1 MRVRSLLLQ
10 VVLFAVVLS
19 LVQSMFAAGRGGTTV
34 TVDFSKPKQTISG
47 FGAAITWVAN
57 DFQNFSAANQTAILD
72 ALYNTSVPS
81 AGLSWIRVG
90 TMLCQFN
97 PSSGTYNF
105 NDPLIQSEVSWVKRV
120 GSTYGVTNVMASTWT
135 PPAWMKSNNSCD
147 GGSLLSQYYPDFA
160 NTMVLWLQDWKAAVG
175 SEVALESL
183 QNEPNV
189 STSYD
194 SCTYTTAQINTVS
207 SGYLV
212 PAMRNAGLTSKYTVP
227 EPDVYGGTSYYNS
240 NWATP
245 VLSDTS
251 MDGIVDIMTTHG
263 YGQLQ
268 NLSQPCT
275 VCQQYNKPYWQ
286 TEVMEDKGGYDG
298 SITNGQKWSTSI
310 YQSLNQGGFSAWF
323 YWWAMN
329 YTSDDQGLVN
339 YSNTNWTYQI
349 PKRLYTI
356 GQFSRF
362 MRPGSVLLTSTSSS
376 STLESTAAKPASGT
390 IALVLSNTSTAS
402 ISVTVTLS
410 NLSTPP
416 SSVTPFRTSST
427 ENQVQL
433 SPIPVS
439 GGTFTITIPASS
451 VVTVVG

>member
-1 MRVRSLLLQ
+1 MRIRT
-10 VVLFAVVLS
+10 VLVALS
-19 LVQSMFAAGRGGTTV
+19 ILFLSPVEPILAAGRGGATV
-34 TVDFSKPKQTISG
+34 NVDFSKPKQTLSG
-47 FGAAITWVAN
+47 FGASITWIAN
-57 DFQNFSAANQTAILD
+57 DFHNFSAADQTTILN
-72 ALYNTSVPS
+72 ALYNTNGPS

-105 NDPLIQSEVSWVKRV
+105 NDPLIQSEVSWVQRV
-120 GSTYGVTNVMASTWT
+120 SATYGVGNVFASTWT
-135 PPAWMKSNNSCD
+135 PPAWMKSGNSCN
-147 GGSLLSQYYPDFA
+147 GGSLLPQYYPDFA
-160 NTMVLWLQDWKAAVG
+160 NTMVLWLEDWKAAVG
-175 SEVALESL
+175 SEVAVESL

-194 SCTYTTAQINTVS
+194 SCTYTTNQINTVS

-227 EPDVYGGTSYYNS
+227 EPDVYGGTSYYAS

-245 VLSDTS
+245 ILSDTA
-251 MDGIVDIMTTHG
+251 MDGIVDIMSTHG

-275 VCQQYNKPYWQ
+275 VCQQYGKPYWQ
-286 TEVMEDKGGYDG
+286 TEVMNSKGGYNG
-298 SITNGQKWSTSI
+298 SITNAQTWTTSI
-310 YQSLNQGGFSAWF
+310 YQALNQGGFSAWY

-329 YTSDDQGLVN
+329 YTNDNGGLIN
-339 YSNTNWTYQI
+339 YSNTAWTFQI
-349 PKRLYTI
+349 PKRVYGI

-362 MRPGSVLLTSTSSS
+362 IRPGSVLLTSTSSS
-376 STLESTAAKPASGT
+376 SSLESTAAKPTSGT
-390 IALVLSNTSTAS
+390 VALVLSNTSTSS
-402 ISVTVTLS
+402 ITATVTLS

-427 ENQVQL
+427 ENQVPL
-433 SPIPVS
+433 SSIPVS

-451 VVTVVG
+451 VVTVIG